1 MQRASRVSLI
11 SIAIAAAGGAAAA
24 VAPFFG
30 CMGEGTTCPPLILA
44 VDAGLDAKEAGP
56 GVAGVRLANL
66 SPTAPNI
73 DFCLAP
79 VETGVFQGPLIA
91 QTAAALL
98 NQGTSPGATN
108 LSYPQAS
115 AYMVTKP
122 DTYTAR
128 IVVAGATDCTAGIL
142 RQDVPVPSLAG
153 GGFAT
158 VALLGEAEAMS
169 SLEAVALLDDG
180 TQPVPDS
187 GAKLYMRFLHAAP
200 NQGDLQVILNAK
212 PLFDLAYGQTS
223 SADAAAPD
231 ATVKVDKNGYLVSSA
246 VTNGKC
252 AMAPASGDA
261 AAPALATGAING
273 AAGAVL
279 TVALVGDTTP
289 NDSGSGSPFQL
300 FECVD
305 NAATTGVLGTCMVL
319 EGGL

>member
-1 MQRASRVSLI
+1 MQRTSRVSLI
-11 SIAIAAAGGAAAA
+11 AIAVAAAGGAAAA

-44 VDAGLDAKEAGP
+44 VDAGLDAAKEAGP
-56 GVAGVRLANL
+56 GVAGVRLAHL

-79 VETGVFQGPLIA
+79 LETGVFQGPLLA
-91 QTAAALL
+91 QYAAALL
-98 NQGTSPGATN
+98 SQGTTPGGSN
-108 LSYPQAS
+108 LYYPQAS
-115 AYMVTKP
+115 AYMVVKP

-142 RQDVPVPSLAG
+142 RDDVPVPSLSG

-158 VALLGEAEAMS
+158 VALLGEVEPTASLQAM
-169 SLEAVALLDDG
+169 ALLDDG
-180 TQPVPDS
+180 TQPAPDS

-200 NQGDLQVILNAK
+200 NQPEMQVTLSAK
-212 PLFDLAYGQTS
+212 PLFDLAFGETS

-231 ATVKVDKNGYLVSSA
+231 ATVRVDKNGYLVSSA
-246 VTNGKC
+246 VSNGRC
-252 AMAPASGDA
+252 AIGPAADA
-261 AAPALATGAING
+261 ASPPLATGAING
-273 AAGAVL
+273 ATGGVL
-279 TVALVGDTTP
+279 TVALVGDTLP
-289 NDSGSGSPFQL
+289 NDAGTGSPFAL

>member
-11 SIAIAAAGGAAAA
+11 AIAVTAAGGGAAA

-44 VDAGLDAKEAGP
+44 VDAGLDAHEAGP
-56 GVAGVRLANL
+56 GVAGVRLAHL

-79 VETGVFQGPLIA
+79 QETNVFQGPLLA
-91 QTAAALL
+91 QYAAALL
-98 NQGTSPGATN
+98 NQGTTPGGSN

-115 AYMVTKP
+115 AYMVVKP

-128 IVVAGATDCTAGIL
+128 IVVAGATDCTVGIL

-158 VALLGEAEAMS
+158 VALLGEVQQPMS
-169 SLEAVALLDDG
+169 TLQAIALPDDG
-180 TQPVPDS
+180 TQPAPDS

-200 NQGDLQVILNAK
+200 NQADMQVTLNAK
-212 PLFDLAYGQTS
+212 PLFDLAFGETS

-246 VTNGKC
+246 VSNGKC
-252 AMAPASGDA
+252 AMVPAADA
-261 AAPALATGAING
+261 ASPALATGAING
-273 AAGAVL
+273 ATGGVL
-279 TVALVGDTTP
+279 TVALVGDTLP
-289 NDSGSGSPFQL
+289 NDSGTGSPFAL